1 MFDAFTEFYASPE
14 NYIILPNARPKH
26 QDGEWIEIRN
36 PVSERIAHSGDW
48 RIYPHLSNKDW
59 MTRWII
65 ARAMGPCE
73 REGIVINPWVK
84 IYHGS
89 FNS

>member
-14 NYIILPNARPKH
+14 NYIILRNARPNH

-59 MTRWII
+59 MTRWVI
-65 ARAMGPCE
+65 ARAMRPCD
-73 REGIVINPWVK
+73 GGGLSST
-84 IYHGS
+84 HG
-89 FNS
+89 

>member
-1 MFDAFTEFYASPE
+1 MFHAFSAGVK
-14 NYIILPNARPKH
+14 LRVQR

-59 MTRWII
+59 MRWMTM
-65 ARAMGPCE
+65 ARGPCRKKPGLFWGGQSSIHTE
-73 REGIVINPWVK
+73 
-84 IYHGS
+84 
-89 FNS
+89 